1 MEVQAAS
8 VSAKTLRRL
17 HARVYPFGPVSQT
30 PLEQLL
36 AAISDPRIRDEAATL
51 IKLSTEAVDDL
62 SQLDERIYR
71 QHDEDAGKLSDRE
84 TAAPVLKALATDIL
98 QGVRTLEAHLQEH
111 SKQPADNHAVSEY
124 DAEMEFNFDFE
135 TGVEASPESTVE
147 EEDFGEGFGDDFG
160 DFDGFDDFGESASK
174 APVKEPSIA
183 DLDFDGAFDML
194 GAPEPVKTCLERW
207 RSLLGELE
215 SFAYAL
221 GSQIRDFD
229 ERFAGA
235 IEDGRFEQALREL
248 NDVGRSVTDGVFALM
263 TAIYEAYLDDVD
275 RDGVLPGH
283 ESTLARALSVRRGLT
298 DLRLVVQS
306 ANAVLQSGVG
316 GDAPQDQ
323 AFAEIVAELDRFIG
337 GDVFGV
343 MRPADRLEIKNFSK
357 EVSSKTRSE
366 ARFDCEGLDKY
377 LDSLA
382 AVSQRDVLIKH
393 DGDQKHDIL
402 ELLEAVKPL
411 LEISPHGALDMIA
424 ESFAK
429 AEALYGVREGLDR
442 VLGEWEAMSSDAKA
456 NPTEAAAMSQKLDG
470 MIREMP

>member
-1 MEVQAAS
+1 M
-8 VSAKTLRRL
+8 
-17 HARVYPFGPVSQT
+17 SQT
-30 PLEQLL
+30 PLEQLR
-36 AAISDPRIRDEAATL
+36 AAISDSRIRKKASTL

-62 SQLDERIYR
+62 SQLDERIY
-71 QHDEDAGKLSDRE
+71 QHHGEDAAKLSNAR
-84 TAAPVLKALATDIL
+84 TAAPALEALASDIL
-98 QGVRTLEAHLQEH
+98 QGVRILEAHLQEH
-111 SKQPADNHAVSEY
+111 AKQPEVSETESG
-124 DAEMEFNFDFE
+124 DAADLEFNFDFE
-135 TGVEASPESTVE
+135 TGVEVSPETTVVD
-147 EEDFGEGFGDDFG
+147 EDFGDDFG
-160 DFDGFDDFGESASK
+160 DDFGGFDELGSFGELESD
-174 APVKEPSIA
+174 APAKEPSIA
-183 DLDFDGAFDML
+183 DLDLEGAFEML

-229 ERFAGA
+229 ERFAHA
-235 IEDGRFEQALREL
+235 LKDGRFEQALREL

-283 ESTLARALSVRRGLT
+283 KSTLARALAVRRGLT
-298 DLRLVVQS
+298 DFRHVIHS
-306 ANAVLQSGVG
+306 ANAILQSNVAGES
-316 GDAPQDQ
+316 AQDE
-323 AFAEIVAELDRFIG
+323 AFAEILGELERFVD

-343 MRPADRLEIKNFSK
+343 MRPADRLELKSFLGVISGKS
-357 EVSSKTRSE
+357 RSE

-393 DGDQKHDIL
+393 DADQKRDIR

-424 ESFAK
+424 EAFRNAN
-429 AEALYGVREGLDR
+429 ALYGVREALDR
-442 VLGEWEAMSSDAKA
+442 VLVDWQAMTADARS
-456 NPTEAAAMSQKLDG
+456 NPAEAAAMSQKLDG
-470 MIREMP
+470 LIREMP